1 MAARKTLSDYFSPA
15 SHAQVST
22 SSASI
27 PPDQDEDN
35 DIEYEEYQQILIEE
49 GNETTVIGEP
59 GFQNM
64 DVASSV
70 PNKVFTSIVITSY
83 RIIAR

>member
-1 MAARKTLSDYFSPA
+1 MAARKTLNDYFSPA
-15 SHAQVST
+15 NQAQAST
-22 SSASI
+22 SSGSI
-27 PPDQDEDN
+27 PPYPDDD